1 MPSIKIGISLGD
13 PGGIGPEVTLKALFS
28 LPNLPNAD
36 YVLFGPRSIIE
47 KEINKLNFK
56 KEIPDHD
63 PNKSSPPSHITLSDI
78 PYPLGSLKF
87 GYSCKENGEISFACF
102 QKAIEEAKKGSLDAV
117 VTAPI
122 SKESWKLAGIKWAG
136 HTEYL
141 SQDYPDAIMSF
152 FSNNLNV
159 ALFTH
164 HISLKEAL
172 KKIKKR
178 SLSDFFIR
186 LDKFAQKAAKK
197 RFHLLV
203 PGLNPHAGENGLMG
217 KEEITEIK
225 PAILTAKEK
234 GVSISG
240 PFPPDTVF
248 NKAYKDKNKI
258 VASLFHDQGLIAFK
272 TVSFNEGVNV
282 TLGLPFMRT
291 SPDHGT
297 AFDIAGK
304 GTADPT
310 SMFEAIRLAVQF
322 SQNHHLNNSQ

>member
-1 MPSIKIGISLGD
+1 MPSLKIGISLGD

-28 LPNLPNAD
+28 IPNLPKAN
-36 YVLFGPRSIIE
+36 YVLFGSRSIIE
-47 KEINKLNFK
+47 NEINKYDFK
-56 KEIPDHD
+56 KKIPDFN
-63 PNKSSPPSHITLSDI
+63 PKKTSSSHQITLYDI
-78 PYPLGSLKF
+78 PYSLNSFKS
-87 GYSCKENGEISFACF
+87 GYPCKENGEISFHFFKRAVE
-102 QKAIEEAKKGSLDAV
+102 IAKKGTLDAV

-122 SKESWKLAGIKWAG
+122 SKESWKLAGINWAG

-141 SQDYPDAIMSF
+141 CRDYHEAIMSF
-152 FSNNLNV
+152 FSKNLNV

-164 HISLKEAL
+164 HISLKKAL
-172 KKIKKR
+172 KKIKKND
-178 SLSDFFIR
+178 LTDFFIR
-186 LDKFAQKAAKK
+186 LDQFSQKITKK

-225 PAILTAKEK
+225 PAIKAAKK
-234 GVSISG
+234 SGVQISG

-248 NKAYKDKNKI
+248 TKAYKDNSKI

-272 TVSFNEGVNV
+272 IVSFNEGVNV
-282 TLGLPFMRT
+282 TLGLPFVRT

-297 AFDIAGK
+297 AFDLVGK

-310 SMFEAIRLAVQF
+310 SMFEALKLAFLF
-322 SQNHHLNNSQ
+322 SQNQHSS